1 MHYLNINLLQK
12 QLGMYTLRYNFPS
25 IIFMSF
31 TLIQLC
37 NFLHIK
43 LNKNPSFF
51 KINLTD
57 ETEKFVFI
65 KSKSQSTSASTDNP
79 KNCLIMELESF
90 NGTSQKSNS
99 ISIYFT
105 LSLCHT
111 SRVSFS
117 SHSNRKGKKSMEI

>member
-1 MHYLNINLLQK
+1 
-12 QLGMYTLRYNFPS
+12 
-25 IIFMSF
+25 MSF

-43 LNKNPSFF
+43 LIKNSSFF
-51 KINLTD
+51 KINLVD

-90 NGTSQKSNS
+90 NGILRNQ
-99 ISIYFT
+99 T
-105 LSLCHT
+105 LSLYI
-111 SRVSFS
+111 
-117 SHSNRKGKKSMEI
+117 SHYHFAILHVYHFHLIQIETEKSMEI